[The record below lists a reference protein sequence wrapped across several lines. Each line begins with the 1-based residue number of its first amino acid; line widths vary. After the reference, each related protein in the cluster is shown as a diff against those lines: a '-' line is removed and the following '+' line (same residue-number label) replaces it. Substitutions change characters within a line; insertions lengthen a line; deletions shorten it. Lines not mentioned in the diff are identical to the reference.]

1 MLGKSCP
8 TFFQAL
14 ENFSKIFPR
23 PGKQKEH
30 DMKIR
35 MGLIL
40 WAAVAV
46 LARAETND
54 VLQLWP
60 GGAPGAEKWQQLA
73 VTDDAL
79 IRPTLTIFLPP
90 KEKANGTAVLV
101 CPGGGYVNCMYT
113 YEGFE
118 IARWFNARGV
128 AAFVLRYRRP
138 VIGQQR
144 LYDHTAPSADAS
156 RAMRLIRARAGEW
169 NLNPQKVGIIGFSA
183 GGHLAATMTVHFD
196 LGKPDAT
203 EPLERQS
210 SRPDFSVP
218 VYAVINMNDEAV
230 GHMGSRK
237 NLMGDPADP
246 KLAAYYSCELQVPTN
261 APPTFLVTGANDKT
275 VPAENSVRMYQAL
288 KKAGVPAEL
297 HIFEDGPHGFGMK
310 DRKLPV
316 TDYWPTLLEAWLRQH
331 GFVGK

>member
-1 MLGKSCP
+1 MKLKLGLVLL
-8 TFFQAL
+8 AL
-14 ENFSKIFPR
+14 
-23 PGKQKEH
+23 GA
-30 DMKIR
+30 M
-35 MGLIL
+35 
-40 WAAVAV
+40 

-60 GGAPGAEKWQQLA
+60 GLAPGAEKWQQLK
-73 VTDDAL
+73 VTDETL
-79 IRPTLTIFLPP
+79 IRPTLTLFLPP
-90 KEKANGTAVLV
+90 KEQANGSGVLV
-101 CPGGGYVNCMYT
+101 CPGGGYLNCMYT
-113 YEGFE
+113 YEGYD

-138 VIGQQR
+138 VMGQQR

-156 RAMRLIRARAGEW
+156 RALRLIRARAGEW
-169 NLNPQKVGIIGFSA
+169 GVNPQKLGIIGFSA

-196 LGKPDAT
+196 AGQPDAAD
-203 EPLERQS
+203 PIARQS

-218 VYAVINMNDEAV
+218 VYAVINMNDTNLCH
-230 GHMGSRK
+230 GGSQR
-237 NLMGDPADP
+237 NLIGDPVDP

-275 VPAENSVRMYQAL
+275 VKAENSVRMYLAL

-316 TDYWPTLLEAWLRQH
+316 TDHWPTLLEAWLRQH
-331 GFVGK
+331 GFIAK